1 MDGER
6 ERARRAAVGTE
17 GSVTLVKRGVQGVVV
32 EGEDGRLARK
42 IARVLRQDG
51 EQVQEG
57 GGRAE
62 AASGGQHRRRASGCG
77 VGRRRWD

>member
-57 GGRAE
+57 GGRADR
-62 AASGGQHRRRASGCG
+62 RRRAR
-77 VGRRRWD
+77 GRKVQRLGWRRWD